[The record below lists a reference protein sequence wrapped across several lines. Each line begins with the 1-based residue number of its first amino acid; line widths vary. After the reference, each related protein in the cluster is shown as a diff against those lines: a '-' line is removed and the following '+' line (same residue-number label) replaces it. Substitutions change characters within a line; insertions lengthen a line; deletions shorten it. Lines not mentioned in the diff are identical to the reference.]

1 MPEIQKYKETE
12 IIISS
17 AADKQTPADVATLLG
32 ELDDFE
38 QEVNLLVSDLS
49 EVDKSISA
57 FRDSCNAVAESIDKL
72 GTSFL
77 GLFMEGDSSKA
88 RGVVGL
94 AALAVKGFGYVSGRR
109 KQQAAFQEYN
119 EQQAAILQQKVA
131 VAETKLPYVSESY
144 KKFKSGIEWK
154 MEKLYDKEFTAT
166 TSYDDDMLD
175 KHVLI
180 FKKNLCMIMKARFLS
195 DTMLY
200 CIKEMEAW
208 KIGKHNSI
216 QTPPSILQELSQELS
231 SWPGRLGFQDES
243 FDEMVTKAMYCSSGE
258 IPIPLATVMA
268 DHCLLRNF
276 VGIKI
281 GGADNCAHALIDLN
295 SRQITDLN
303 EIVKNNPYFLHC
315 EKIFK
320 DEWRSPKVPLG
331 FGIGDLIML
340 LLIPAALFG
349 VLLLLFHWEHST
361 FWRIFF
367 LVPIFCWVGLGIEAI
382 EENFDG
388 YFPYVSR
395 IQEYNKTFKQL
406 RDKILKKE
414 NCKEFHVL
422 G

>member
-1 MPEIQKYKETE
+1 MSDIQKYKETD
-12 IIISS
+12 IIIS
-17 AADKQTPADVATLLG
+17 AVADKQTPTEVAALLNK
-32 ELDDFE
+32 LDAFE

-77 GLFMEGDSSKA
+77 GLFMEGNSSKA

-109 KQQAAFQEYN
+109 EQQAAFQEYN
-119 EQQAAILQQKVA
+119 EKQAAILQQKVA
-131 VAETKLPYVSESY
+131 VAEAKLPYVSESY
-144 KKFKSGIEWK
+144 NKFKSGIAWQ
-154 MEKLYDKEFTAT
+154 MEKLYDKEFAAT
-166 TSYDDDMLD
+166 TSYGDDMLD
-175 KHVLI
+175 KRVLI
-180 FKKNLCMIMKARFLS
+180 FKKNLCMIMKARFLC

-200 CIKEMEAW
+200 CIEEMKAW
-208 KIGKHNSI
+208 KKGKHNSI
-216 QTPPSILQELSQELS
+216 QVPPSIVHELSQEFS
-231 SWPGRLGFQDES
+231 SWPDRLGFQDAS
-243 FDEMVTKAMYCSSGE
+243 FDDMVTKAMYCSSGE

-268 DHCLLRNF
+268 DPCLLRNF

-281 GGADNCAHALIDLN
+281 GGADNCAHALIDLD
-295 SRQITDLN
+295 SRQIGDLN
-303 EIVKNNPYFLHC
+303 DIVKNNPYFLHC

-320 DEWRSPKVPLG
+320 DEWRPPKAPVG
-331 FGIGDLIML
+331 FGIGDLIL
-340 LLIPAALFG
+340 LLLLPAALFG

-367 LVPIFCWVGLGIEAI
+367 LVPVFCWVGLGIEAI
-382 EENFDG
+382 EENFDE

-395 IQEYNKTFKQL
+395 IQEYNNTFKKL
-406 RDKILKKE
+406 REQILQKE